1 MYWHVAKNNKHHVYI
16 CLSVHRSVRPSV
28 CLCMSPSIRRPIFFV
43 FVHTCLNEY
52 VSQQCKVINY
62 SVNANF
68 LFLLFS
74 NNWRCHLVIVDH
86 WVSLVVCLFVRPSV
100 RPSVCFSFGLF
111 IIRFTCTRGHIVY
124 SIDRP
129 ACRVDCS
136 LKTATLNLYF
146 VLLWLLSTFA
156 LFHCNWMYPVF
167 LILLNTTKIILN

>member
-1 MYWHVAKNNKHHVYI
+1 MFACPSI
-16 CLSVHRSVRPSV
+16 RPSLCLSVYVSVHTTNDFFS
-28 CLCMSPSIRRPIFFV
+28 CLYI
-43 FVHTCLNEY
+43 HTCLNEY

-129 ACRVDCS
+129 ACRVGCS